1 MIDKAGTYLL
11 LLEVAVQVG
20 FVLKLIV
27 EVGEGFGLRRRVKVD
42 ILHDLISIKFE
53 QILKLIG

>member
-1 MIDKAGTYLL
+1 M

-20 FVLKLIV
+20 LALKLIV

-42 ILHDLISIKFE
+42 ILNDLISIKFE